1 MSVGVLG
8 LVEEASRT
16 DITGSEFL
24 PLLVAS
30 TILKQAVIVNTG
42 KVWSSL
48 VRQSNGSVLIS
59 EGWNERPAETLK
71 TDLDL

>member
-48 VRQSNGSVLIS
+48 VRQSN
-59 EGWNERPAETLK
+59 
-71 TDLDL
+71 